1 MQFRA
6 AVIVATFTLGGLA
19 LVTTRTQSADPV
31 KQSSTPS
38 QEPVQNSASAAEKL
52 SLPETRRQARLLQDT
67 YEATLHVMH
76 RRYFD
81 ADEKDV
87 IPARALEDV
96 FALVDEETAGTTRW
110 IAVNTPAMNV
120 DHEPKTDFEKEAA
133 KALAEGNREH
143 EQVIDGMYHRAGAV
157 TLFGS
162 CLKCHLSGLTKQV
175 QKERV
180 AALVVR
186 LPVQEE

>member
-1 MQFRA
+1 MPYRA
-6 AVIVATFTLGGLA
+6 IIAVGFCSFTFCLF
-19 LVTTRTQSADPV
+19 LVD
-31 KQSSTPS
+31 S
-38 QEPVQNSASAAEKL
+38 QIRSEEPVQVQDDDVQEEKANVEIEPL
-52 SLPETRRQARLLQDT
+52 TVEEARRQAVLLQNT

-87 IPARALEDV
+87 IPARALEDI
-96 FALVDEETAGTTRW
+96 FDLVDEETGGTTGW

-120 DHEPKTDFEKEAA
+120 DHEPKTEFEVQAVEVLNQGERVHEA
-133 KALAEGNREH
+133 
-143 EQVIDGMYHRAGAV
+143 VIDGTYHRAGAV

-162 CLKCHLSGLTKQV
+162 CLKCHLSALTKQV

-186 LPVQEE
+186 LPVQAE